1 VIEAVSVEVILALSV
16 VSFAVITT
24 ELVLSAEPTSAMTVL
39 SISGSVFVEAVGI
52 ENRLDVGEVSP
63 VVIAELS
70 ELLD

>member
-1 VIEAVSVEVILALSV
+1 MIEAVSVEVILALSV

>member
-1 VIEAVSVEVILALSV
+1 MIEAVSVEVILALSV
-16 VSFAVITT
+16 VLFAVITT
-24 ELVLSAEPTSAMTVL
+24 ELVLSVEPTSAMTVL

>member
-16 VSFAVITT
+16 VLFAVITT
-24 ELVLSAEPTSAMTVL
+24 ELVLSVEPTSAMTVL